1 LGRERTDSRIRVSLN
16 EKSREI
22 LNDVATENRLDNS
35 QALNKILLEYIE
47 FKKQKFDLTVI
58 ASLLKTEIIAEMR
71 SALHEQM
78 KEEVTEELSRIRM
91 GTNNTDRNSQILL
104 ELVTAKIQSDFNDD
118 GILIFSNLQTPDFL
132 DEAKK
137 VVGDR
142 ITKQIQKKYT

>member
-22 LNDVATENRLDNS
+22 LNDVATENGLDNS

>member
-1 LGRERTDSRIRVSLN
+1 MGRERTDSRIRVSLN

-47 FKKQKFDLTVI
+47 FKNQKFDLTVI

>member
-1 LGRERTDSRIRVSLN
+1 MGRERTDSRIRVSLN

>member
-1 LGRERTDSRIRVSLN
+1 MGRERTDSRIRVSLN
-16 EKSREI
+16 EKSRKI
-22 LNDVATENRLDNS
+22 LNDVATENRLNNS

-47 FKKQKFDLTVI
+47 FKNQKFDLTVI

>member
-1 LGRERTDSRIRVSLN
+1 LSRERTDSRIRVSLN

-47 FKKQKFDLTVI
+47 FKNQKFDLTVI

>member
-1 LGRERTDSRIRVSLN
+1 MGRERTDSRIRVSLN

-22 LNDVATENRLDNS
+22 LKDVATENGLDNS

-47 FKKQKFDLTVI
+47 FKNQKFDLTVI

>member
-1 LGRERTDSRIRVSLN
+1 MSRERIDSRVRVSLN
-16 EKSREI
+16 QKSKEI
-22 LNDVATENRLDNS
+22 LHDVATENGLDNS
-35 QALNKILLEYIE
+35 QAINKILLEYAE
-47 FKKQKFDLTVI
+47 FKNQKFDLTVI

-118 GILIFSNLQTPDFL
+118 GILIFSNLQTPEFL

>member
-1 LGRERTDSRIRVSLN
+1 LVA
-16 EKSREI
+16 EKKDTRARLQLSPRSSEI
-22 LNDVATENRLDNS
+22 LNAKMTEFNLGKS
-35 QALNKILLEYIE
+35 EALNQILLEYDE
-47 FKKQKFDLTVI
+47 FKNQKFDLTII

-118 GILIFSNLQTPDFL
+118 GILIFSNLQTPEFL

>member
-1 LGRERTDSRIRVSLN
+1 MGRERTDSRIRVSLN

-47 FKKQKFDLTVI
+47 FKNQKFDLTVI

-71 SALHEQM
+71 SALHKQM

>member
-1 LGRERTDSRIRVSLN
+1 MVTEKKDTRARLQLSPRSL
-16 EKSREI
+16 EI
-22 LNDVATENRLDNS
+22 LDAKMTEFNLGKS
-35 QALNKILLEYIE
+35 EALNQILLEYDE
-47 FKKQKFDLTVI
+47 FKNQKFDLTVI

>member
-1 LGRERTDSRIRVSLN
+1 MGRERTDSRIRVSLN

-22 LNDVATENRLDNS
+22 LKDVATENGLDNS

-47 FKKQKFDLTVI
+47 FKNKKFDLTVI

>member
-1 LGRERTDSRIRVSLN
+1 MSRERLDSRVRVSLN
-16 EKSREI
+16 QKSKEI
-22 LNDVATENRLDNS
+22 LHDVATENGLDNS
-35 QALNKILLEYIE
+35 QAINKILLEYAE
-47 FKKQKFDLTVI
+47 FKNQKFDLTVI

-142 ITKQIQKKYT
+142 ITEQIQKKYT

>member
-1 LGRERTDSRIRVSLN
+1 MSRERTDSRIRVSLN

-47 FKKQKFDLTVI
+47 FKNQKFDLTVI